1 MVQLLGRKVDAGHAE
16 AAHINAATVQ
26 SSSVRLACCCCANN
40 LSLCLLSPAGEYVND
55 ASKRPQELATLKGR
69 LAELQPTLFQPVR
82 TGGNTSR
89 ATEAAV
95 ARGGYWGP
103 FIFP

>member
-1 MVQLLGRKVDAGHAE
+1 MYSLENDVSEHVDLA
-16 AAHINAATVQ
+16 
-26 SSSVRLACCCCANN
+26 SSHPEK
-40 LSLCLLSPAGEYVND
+40 LSEMQA
-55 ASKRPQELATLKGR
+55 R
-69 LAELQPTLFQPVR
+69 LAELQPTLLEPVR

-103 FIFP
+103 FIE

>member
-1 MVQLLGRKVDAGHAE
+1 M
-16 AAHINAATVQ
+16 
-26 SSSVRLACCCCANN
+26 SLA
-40 LSLCLLSPAGEYVND
+40 LSYACAGEYNNV
-55 ASKRPQELATLKGR
+55 AAKQPQELATLKAR
-69 LAELQPTLFQPVR
+69 LAELQPTLFEPVR

>member
-1 MVQLLGRKVDAGHAE
+1 MLPLLLLVLL
-16 AAHINAATVQ
+16 VLSQ
-26 SSSVRLACCCCANN
+26 YSVA
-40 LSLCLLSPAGEYVND
+40 LLAGEYVNV
-55 ASKRPQELATLKGR
+55 ASKHPQELATLKGR

>member
-1 MVQLLGRKVDAGHAE
+1 MLLTWYV
-16 AAHINAATVQ
+16 
-26 SSSVRLACCCCANN
+26 AC
-40 LSLCLLSPAGEYVND
+40 SILCIYAGEYSNV
-55 ASKRPQELATLKGR
+55 AAKQPQELATLKAR
-69 LAELQPTLFQPVR
+69 LAELQPTLFGPVR

-103 FIFP
+103 FIE